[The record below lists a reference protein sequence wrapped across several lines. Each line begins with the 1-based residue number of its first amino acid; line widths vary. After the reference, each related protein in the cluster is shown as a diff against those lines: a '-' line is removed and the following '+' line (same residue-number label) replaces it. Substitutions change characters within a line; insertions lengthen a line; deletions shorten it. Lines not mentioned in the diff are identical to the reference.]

1 MKITVIGA
9 GAMGS
14 AVTQELLDRPEV
26 TRVQVCDARAKSLQ
40 VLHEAVQNARL
51 RSFQVDARDPGVLE
65 PILSGSDCVVGCTT
79 PQLYPTIAALCLKQG
94 IGYCDLGSTE
104 NVVNRLLSLNEQA
117 AKKAVWIVP
126 NVGLAP
132 GLVNVLCVHG
142 IAQFD
147 EVESAHIRVGDV
159 PLHPEPP
166 FNFRIAWSADK
177 LIDDYT
183 QPVYFIENG
192 ALSETSPLA
201 HVERLCF
208 PEPFGKMEA
217 FSTAGALSTLAHN
230 LAGRIDSLD
239 HKTIRWPGHAAQMQ
253 FLLELGFGE
262 TRSIDVRTHLT
273 YRDILVRR
281 MRQRLGGDF
290 ADAVLMRI
298 VLQGTVDALPRTLVY
313 EMVETYDEARD
324 ITAIKRCTSI
334 PAASLAVLI
343 AAKQLPGGGAAP
355 PEAVVP
361 PDTFIETMIERG
373 LHIKM
378 TWHDGHVSVGE
389 RDC

>member
-14 AVTQELLDRPEV
+14 AVTLDLLDREEV

-40 VLHEAVQNARL
+40 ELHEIVQNPRL
-51 RSFQVDARDPGVLE
+51 GSFQVDARDPGVLE
-65 PILSGSDCVVGCTT
+65 PIIAGSDCVVGCTV
-79 PQLYPTIAALCLKQG
+79 PQLYPTIATLCLKLG

-104 NVVNRLLSLNEQA
+104 TVVNKLLSLNEEAQ
-117 AKKAVWIVP
+117 KKAVWIIP
-126 NVGLAP
+126 NAGLAP
-132 GLVNVLCVHG
+132 GLVNILCVHG

-147 EVESAHIRVGDV
+147 DVASAHIRVGDV
-159 PLHPEPP
+159 PLHPQPP

-192 ALSETSPLA
+192 ALSETSALD
-201 HVERLCF
+201 HVEQLCF
-208 PEPFGKMEA
+208 PEPFGAMEA

-230 LAGRIDSLD
+230 LAGRINFLD

-262 TRSIDVRTHLT
+262 PRSIDVRTHLT

-281 MRQRLGGDF
+281 MRQRLGGHF
-290 ADAVLMRI
+290 VDAVLMR
-298 VLQGTVDALPRTLVY
+298 VLLHGTVDGQARTLVY
-313 EMVETYDEARD
+313 EMVETYDDARD
-324 ITAIKRCTSI
+324 LTAIKRCTSI
-334 PAASLAVLI
+334 PAASVAVLI
-343 AAKQLPGGGAAP
+343 ASKQLPGGGAAP
-355 PEAVVP
+355 PESVVSN
-361 PDTFIETMIERG
+361 DLFIATMIERG
-373 LHIKM
+373 LHIK
-378 TWHDGHVSVGE
+378 TAWHDGHVGIGAGE
-389 RDC
+389 C